1 VSERLLRCLVV
12 EDEWPARNYLVELLH
27 GSKLAEVV
35 GAVGT
40 VEEADAALA
49 PSARLGVEAVFLDVQ
64 LARSQGNRAGLELA
78 RRLAQGPAA
87 PRIVLATAFEEHAL
101 EAYGLGA
108 ADYLLK
114 PFSEERVATCL
125 MRLRSQARAPVSAP
139 PPRIVA
145 RRKKNLVFLEPDEVW
160 AFEAADR
167 LTYVHTR
174 HGKFDIDLSLAAI
187 ELTLGAGLERVHRN
201 WLVNVAHVKELERES
216 SEVSLFVGAGLSD
229 DGVGVH
235 VPVARDRVQEVR
247 DLLLSRATGVRR
259 G

>member
-1 VSERLLRCLVV
+1 LSERLLRCLVV

-49 PSARLGVEAVFLDVQ
+49 PAARLGVEAAFLDVQ

-78 RRLAQGPAA
+78 RRLAQGPGA
-87 PRIVLATAFEEHAL
+87 PRVVLATAFEEHAL
-101 EAYGLGA
+101 EAYALGV

-125 MRLRSQARAPVSAP
+125 ARLRSQARAPVSAP
-139 PPRIVA
+139 PRIVA
-145 RRKKNLVFLEPDEVW
+145 RRKKSLVFLDPDEVW

-167 LTYVHTR
+167 LTSVHTR
-174 HGKFDIDLSLAAI
+174 HGKLDIDLSLAAI

-201 WLVNVAHVKELERES
+201 WLVNVAHVKELERDG

-235 VPVARDRVQEVR
+235 VPVARDRVQAVR